1 MESIKHLLNQVRKE
15 RPGLVEPPSL
25 TSLLQDKRIKEW
37 LTKHPEYNEKSIQ
50 RHYPTFYQYK
60 EERAHCDHCPGLD
73 RCPNLMAGYQ
83 PVLTE
88 AYHSVTLQ
96 FTPCELKKAE
106 DERKRQSELIHS
118 FYVPKD
124 VLKSTFQSV
133 DKAAPGRH
141 DALKAAGDFVRAYIE
156 NPGKAKGLYF
166 YGKFGVGKTYIM
178 GAIMNAIA
186 EKKGI
191 SSLMVYTPDFFRE
204 MKSAIQDQTL
214 DGKLAMIKSSPL
226 LILDDIGAETMTPWV
241 RDELLGTILQYRM
254 MENLPT
260 LFTSNYDYDELEAHL
275 AYSQKSGTELLK
287 ARRIMERI
295 RHYTTMVTL
304 DGENRRTF

>member
-1 MESIKHLLNQVRKE
+1 MESIKSLLNKVKKE
-15 RPGLVEPPSL
+15 RPGLIQPPSL
-25 TSLLQDKRIKEW
+25 TTLLRDRRIQEW
-37 LTKHPEYNEKSIQ
+37 LKEHPEYDEKSIQ
-50 RHYPTFYQYK
+50 RHYTTFFQFK
-60 EERAHCDHCPGLD
+60 EEREHCDHCPGLEN
-73 RCPNLMAGYQ
+73 CPNLMAGYQ

-88 AYHSVTLQ
+88 AYDSLTLQ
-96 FTPCELKKAE
+96 FTPCGLKKAA
-106 DERKRQSELIHS
+106 DERKKQAELIHS

-124 VLKSTFQSV
+124 VLDSTFQSI
-133 DKAAPGRH
+133 DKTAPGRH
-141 DALKAAGDFVRAYIE
+141 EALKAAGDFVRAYIE
-156 NPGKAKGLYF
+156 DPGHTKGLYF

-178 GAIMNAIA
+178 GAVMNAVA
-186 EKKGI
+186 EKKGV

-214 DGKLAMIKSSPL
+214 DGKLEMIKSSPL
-226 LILDDIGAETMTPWV
+226 LILDDIGAETMSPWV

-254 MENLPT
+254 MEKLPT

-295 RHYTTMVTL
+295 RHFTTMVTL
-304 DGENRRTF
+304 DGENRRQF